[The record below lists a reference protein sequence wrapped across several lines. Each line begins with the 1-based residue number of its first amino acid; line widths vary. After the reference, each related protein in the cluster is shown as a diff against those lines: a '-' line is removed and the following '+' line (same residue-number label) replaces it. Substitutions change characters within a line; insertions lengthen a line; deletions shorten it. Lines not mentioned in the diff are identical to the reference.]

1 MKKGFL
7 PLGFLTLLISGV
19 VVFFFISATN
29 DDATIK
35 SKNGQSIIKAKEWL
49 ATVRNNQNTG
59 LLNPRDVIRARKQAN
74 EVSYKSSNE
83 GELNWVE
90 MGPSNMGGRTRA
102 LIVDNR
108 DESAKTLYAAG
119 VNGGIF
125 KTTNLGAIW
134 EKVNTSNGT
143 GSLNVS
149 CMIQTSSGTIYV
161 GTGEAFNNQD
171 YSGLGEMG
179 FVSGFVGQ
187 GLFKADGDDNF
198 TLVEGTEPVENDE
211 TVEWAFVSEIAKGAD
226 GNMWAATNTGLRVKT
241 GSGWMY
247 AQYTD
252 TAGVVNDLVGNA
264 RDVEVHPDGLVVAA
278 VDGLGYVSA
287 DGSANGFV
295 CFSLGE
301 EDNLPA
307 GDISRLQL
315 AIAPSDQNVVYAMA
329 AKSSNNSLENVYFS
343 EDMGQTWRVIAPGGS
358 ESLNILGTEDYY
370 QGDYN
375 NVLEVFPNDP
385 YHVLAGGVN
394 IWEGWKVDDNYYS
407 WGERSTSNVLSG
419 GGILSPIF
427 VHADH
432 HVYAFRP
439 GTNEFFLGTDGG
451 VYKGVYGGN
460 FMTYQV
466 LNKNYNVTQF
476 YTVDVSNKLEEAIG
490 GTQDNGVV
498 FIGGESNTPT
508 TGEDL
513 WNYGHVLLPEG
524 SDGGYS
530 AFSTIRV
537 YETNT
542 GITPPPIYYSKSPLP
557 GEENL
562 SDRMRRSET
571 MAFDY
576 SSTFL
581 GSGMVNSNFLTPM
594 VLWENFTDEN
604 SRDSVDFVAHKDY
617 DAGDNAMVRSD
628 TYDHPFNYTLPNSMD
643 NGDTI
648 RVKDII
654 STKLF
659 IATKEKIW
667 MTKEA
672 LNFGKNPEWFLIS
685 DKNNSGFLDNPQ
697 CIAYSA
703 DANYL
708 YVGTQ
713 EGTLY
718 RISNLALAY
727 DYERADVRSSNCIVA
742 TDMIEFVEGGNTQVI
757 TSISVDPLDADKVLI
772 TLGNYG
778 NSNYVFYSSNAM
790 SSSPDFSSVQ
800 GNLPQMPV
808 YASVLEMG
816 SDDDIAVIGTDDGIW
831 VTNDISDGEWE
842 QQKTGMGNIPV
853 MALKQQQ
860 VYKGSYTI
868 TIVDPVTNQPSYEI
882 FQGIENYGVIYAA
895 TYGRGI
901 FRAGDIIEGID
912 DNETIVGTLPLS
924 SVSVYPNPVVNSAN
938 IKVYLNESSDVQI
951 QIFDMSGRLV
961 ESFGRNDLQKGDN
974 TIRVNVSEFNKGT
987 YIVKMTA
994 GNIAGTSKF
1003 VIVK

>member
-19 VVFFFISATN
+19 VALFFISASN
-29 DDATIK
+29 DDVVIK
-35 SKNGQSIIKAKEWL
+35 NSNNQSIIKAKEWL

-59 LLNPRDVIRARKQAN
+59 LLNPRDVLNARKQAN
-74 EVSYKSSNE
+74 EASYKSAAE
-83 GELNWVE
+83 GDLDWIE

-102 LIVDNR
+102 LIVDNQ

-125 KTTNLGAIW
+125 KTTNLGAVW
-134 EKVNTSNGT
+134 ERVNTAN
-143 GSLNVS
+143 LNVS
-149 CMIQTSSGTIYV
+149 CMFQTSNGTIYV
-161 GTGEAFNNQD
+161 GTGEALNNQD

-187 GLFKADGDDNF
+187 GIYKSDGNDNF
-198 TLVEGTEPVENDE
+198 TLVAGTEPTANNE
-211 TVEWAFVSEIAKGAD
+211 TVEWAFVSEIAMASNGD
-226 GNMWAATNTGLRVKT
+226 FWAATNTGLKVKT
-241 GSGWMY
+241 GSDWTY

-252 TAGVVNDLVGNA
+252 TSGVVHDLMGIA

-278 VDGLGYVSA
+278 IDGLGYA
-287 DGSANGFV
+287 SANGSPNGFV
-295 CFSLGE
+295 TFSLDG

-307 GDISRLQL
+307 DGIGRLQL
-315 AIAPSDQNVVYAMA
+315 AIAPSDENVVYAMA
-329 AKSSNNSLENVYFS
+329 AKSSNNSLENVYLS
-343 EDMGQTWRVIAPGGS
+343 EDKGLTWRIIGPGGS

-370 QGDYN
+370 QGDYD

-385 YHVLAGGVN
+385 YHILAGGVN
-394 IWEGWKVDDNYYS
+394 AWEGIKVDENGYYS
-407 WGERSTSNVLSG
+407 WNERSISNVLIA

-451 VYKGVYGGN
+451 VYKGLIGTD
-460 FMTYQV
+460 FFTFQV

-476 YTVDVSNKLEEAIG
+476 YTVDVSNKLDEALG
-490 GTQDNGVV
+490 GSQDNGTVY
-498 FIGGESNTPT
+498 IGGDLNTPM
-508 TGEDL
+508 TGVDV
-513 WNYGHVLLPEG
+513 WNYGHELLPEG
-524 SDGGYS
+524 SDGGYC
-530 AFSTIRV
+530 AFSTIRK
-537 YETNT
+537 YETNG
-542 GITPPPIYYSKSPLP
+542 GITPPPIFYTKSPLP
-557 GEENL
+557 NEEDL

-571 MAFDY
+571 MAFDF

-581 GSGMVNSNFLTPM
+581 ASGIANSNFLTPM
-594 VLWENFTDEN
+594 ALWENFTNEN
-604 SRDSVDFVAHKDY
+604 SRDSVDFVAHEAY
-617 DAGDNAMVRSD
+617 QAGDQVMVRST
-628 TYDHPFNYTLPNSMD
+628 TYNHPFNYILPNSLND
-643 NGDTI
+643 GDTI

-654 STKLF
+654 STRLF

-672 LNFGKNPEWFLIS
+672 LNFGKEPEWFLIS
-685 DKNNSGFLDNPQ
+685 DKNHSGFLDNPQ

-713 EGTLY
+713 EGNLY

-727 DYERADVRSSNCIVA
+727 DYDRADVGSPNSIVA
-742 TDMIEFVEGGNTQVI
+742 TDVIELMEGGNTQVI
-757 TSISVDPLDADKVLI
+757 TSISVDPLDADKVLV

-778 NSNYVFYSSNAM
+778 NTDYVFYSSNAT
-790 SSSPDFSSVQ
+790 SDTPGFISVQ
-800 GNLPQMPV
+800 GNLPAMPV
-808 YASVLEMG
+808 YASVLEMRDG
-816 SDDDIAVIGTDDGIW
+816 DMAVIGTDDGIW
-831 VTNDISDGEWE
+831 VADNVSNGQWT
-842 QQKTGMGNIPV
+842 QQKTGMGNVPV

-860 VYKGSYTI
+860 IYKGPYTI
-868 TIVDPVTNQPSYEI
+868 TTYDPATNQPSYEI
-882 FQGIENYGVIYAA
+882 FQGIDNYGAIYAA

-901 FRAGDIIEGID
+901 FRAGDVIIGTD
-912 DNETIVGTLPLS
+912 DHEAVIGTPVS

-938 IKVYLNESSDVQI
+938 IKVYLNESSDVHI
-951 QIFDMSGRLV
+951 QIIDMSGRLMQ
-961 ESFGRNDLQKGDN
+961 SLNRNDLQKGDN
-974 TIRVNVSEFNKGT
+974 TIGLNVSDLDKGT
-987 YIVKMTA
+987 YIVKMVA
-994 GNIAGTSKF
+994 GNVVGTSKF